1 MNKVEENFQ
10 GTKGTVSTRK
20 GIIKNLD
27 GDVSYNYNGIENPSS
42 SMKNKGGG
50 NPYQV
55 EHDKLFASIR
65 NGDVIADAENGAK
78 STLTAIMG
86 RMATYS
92 GKVITW
98 DQALNS
104 DLQLMPEIMTWGS
117 TPPTLPDS
125 EGRYKIPVPGKTKF
139 Y

>member
-10 GTKGTVSTRK
+10 GTKGTVSTQK

-27 GDVSYNYNGIENPSS
+27 GDVSYKHNGIENPSS
-42 SMKNKGGG
+42 SMKNKGDG

-65 NGDVIADAENGAK
+65 NGGVIADAENGAK

-98 DQALNS
+98 DQVMNS
-104 DLQLMPEIMTWGS
+104 NLQIMPESVDWS
-117 TPPTLPDS
+117 SNPPTMPDNN
-125 EGRYKIPVPGKTKF
+125 GMYPIPTPGVTEF
-139 Y
+139 

>member
-1 MNKVEENFQ
+1 MDLEGNEMYKYKSDPLNE
-10 GTKGTVSTRK
+10 
-20 GIIKNLD
+20 
-27 GDVSYNYNGIENPSS
+27 P
-42 SMKNKGGG
+42 

-65 NGDVIADAENGAK
+65 NGGVIADAENGAR

-98 DQALNS
+98 DQAMNS
-104 DLQLMPEIMTWGS
+104 DSQIMPESLNWNS
-117 TPPTLPDS
+117 NPPTMPDS
-125 EGRYKIPVPGKTKF
+125 NGNYVIPTPGITEF
-139 Y
+139 

>member
-1 MNKVEENFQ
+1 MRRVDETLQ
-10 GTKGTVSTRK
+10 GSQGCVNTKTGKLTDLEGNEIYKYKSDML
-20 GIIKNLD
+20 N
-27 GDVSYNYNGIENPSS
+27 EP
-42 SMKNKGGG
+42 

-65 NGDVIADAENGAK
+65 NGGVIADAENGAK

-98 DQALNS
+98 DQAMNS
-104 DLQLMPEIMTWGS
+104 DMQIMPESLDWDS
-117 TPPTLPDS
+117 NPPTMPDS
-125 EGRYKIPVPGKTKF
+125 NGSYTIPTPGVTEF
-139 Y
+139 

>member
-1 MNKVEENFQ
+1 MRRVDETLQ
-10 GTKGTVSTRK
+10 GTQGNVNTGKGKLTDLEGNEIYKYKSDLL
-20 GIIKNLD
+20 N
-27 GDVSYNYNGIENPSS
+27 EP
-42 SMKNKGGG
+42 

-65 NGDVIADAENGAK
+65 NGGVITDAENGAK

-98 DQALNS
+98 DQAINS
-104 DLQLMPEIMTWGS
+104 DLKIMPESLDWNS
-117 TPPTLPDS
+117 NPPTMPDNN
-125 EGRYKIPVPGKTKF
+125 GMYPIPTPGITEF
-139 Y
+139 

>member
-1 MNKVEENFQ
+1 MRRVDETLQ
-10 GTKGTVSTRK
+10 GTQGSVNTGKGKLTDLEGNEIYKYKSDPL
-20 GIIKNLD
+20 N
-27 GDVSYNYNGIENPSS
+27 EP
-42 SMKNKGGG
+42 

-65 NGDVIADAENGAK
+65 NGGVIADAENGAK

-98 DQALNS
+98 DQAMNS
-104 DLQLMPEIMTWGS
+104 DLQIMPESLDWNS
-117 TPPTLPDS
+117 NPPTMPDNN
-125 EGRYKIPVPGKTKF
+125 GIYPIPTPGITEF
-139 Y
+139 

>member
-1 MNKVEENFQ
+1 MYQYKSDPLNE
-10 GTKGTVSTRK
+10 
-20 GIIKNLD
+20 
-27 GDVSYNYNGIENPSS
+27 P
-42 SMKNKGGG
+42 

-65 NGDVIADAENGAK
+65 NGGVIADAENGAK

-98 DQALNS
+98 DQAMNS
-104 DLQLMPEIMTWGS
+104 NFQIMPESVDWNS
-117 TPPTLPDS
+117 NPPTMPDS
-125 EGRYKIPVPGKTKF
+125 NGMYPIPTPGITEF
-139 Y
+139 

>member
-1 MNKVEENFQ
+1 MKRHKVFL
-10 GTKGTVSTRK
+10 K
-20 GIIKNLD
+20 KNLFNNKTK
-27 GDVSYNYNGIENPSS
+27 SSKPSRSEANPFSEP
-42 SMKNKGGG
+42 

-65 NGDVIADAENGAK
+65 NGGVIADADNGAK

-92 GKVITW
+92 GKEITW

-104 DLQLMPEIMTWGS
+104 NLQLMPENVDWNS
-117 TPPTLPDS
+117 NPPTMPDVNGLYS
-125 EGRYKIPVPGKTKF
+125 IPTPGITTF
-139 Y
+139 

>member
-1 MNKVEENFQ
+1 MLNE
-10 GTKGTVSTRK
+10 
-20 GIIKNLD
+20 
-27 GDVSYNYNGIENPSS
+27 P
-42 SMKNKGGG
+42 

-65 NGDVIADAENGAK
+65 NGGVIADAENGAK

-98 DQALNS
+98 DQAMNS
-104 DLQLMPEIMTWGS
+104 DMQIMPESLDWNS
-117 TPPTLPDS
+117 NPPTKPDS
-125 EGRYKIPVPGKTKF
+125 NGMLYYTDSRGITEF
-139 Y
+139 